1 MKAVLF
7 DLDGTLHDRNATLR
21 AWLPGHAARF
31 GLPEA
36 YAARFMELDDFGYR
50 SKREVIPQ
58 LVQELG
64 LSCEAADLLAHYHT
78 ALDHAQAM
86 PQAHE
91 VLRELR
97 GRGIRISVVT
107 NGWVEA
113 QTRCMSVCGLTDL
126 VDDVVISQGVGLSK
140 PDPRVYT
147 LALERLGVSAAEAW
161 FVGDSPRN
169 DVWGPQQ
176 VGLRAAYLPTGHAL
190 TGQTPDATLRDL
202 RDVLSLL
209 PRP

>member
-1 MKAVLF
+1 ML
-7 DLDGTLHDRNATLR
+7 
-21 AWLPGHAARF
+21 
-31 GLPEA
+31 
-36 YAARFMELDDFGYR
+36 
-50 SKREVIPQ
+50 
-58 LVQELG
+58 
-64 LSCEAADLLAHYHT
+64 
-78 ALDHAQAM
+78 
-86 PQAHE
+86 
-91 VLRELR
+91 
-97 GRGIRISVVT
+97 
-107 NGWVEA
+107 
-113 QTRCMSVCGLTDL
+113 
-126 VDDVVISQGVGLSK
+126 
-140 PDPRVYT
+140 YT